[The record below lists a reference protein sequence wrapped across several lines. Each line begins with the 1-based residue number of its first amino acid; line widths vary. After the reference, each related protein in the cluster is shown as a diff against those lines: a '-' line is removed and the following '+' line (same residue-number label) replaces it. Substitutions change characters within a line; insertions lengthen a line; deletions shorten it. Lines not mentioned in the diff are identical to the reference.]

1 MIKLPFGRKP
11 SEQVSD
17 RPSRAFAD
25 YCREELERARDS
37 GDGFDE
43 QRFRAAMELA
53 LERLRA
59 LERGEG
65 Q

>member
-1 MIKLPFGRKP
+1 MIRLPFGRKS
-11 SEQVSD
+11 SEQDGD
-17 RPSRAFAD
+17 RPSRAFED

-37 GDGFDE
+37 GAAFDE

-53 LERLRA
+53 LERLQA

>member
-1 MIKLPFGRKP
+1 MIRFPFGRKS
-11 SEQVSD
+11 SEQDND

-25 YCREELERARDS
+25 YCRDELERARDS
-37 GDGFDE
+37 GAGFDE
-43 QRFRAAMELA
+43 QRFHAAMELA
-53 LERLRA
+53 LERLQA